1 MNDIVYFLREGKNVE
16 LIYSLRSVEQNFPH
30 KHVIFYGG
38 KPDGITP
45 DRHVKINQNEP
56 TKWQNVRKMMLMACK
71 DDCITQ
77 SFWLFNDD
85 FFVMRR
91 QTEPKNY
98 YDGTLAERIAQ
109 IEKVVFGQQTQYS
122 RQLRHLVETL
132 REAGIEN
139 PLNYAVHMPMLIN
152 RKKMLATLEKYPD
165 EPMFR
170 ALYGNINKI
179 KAENHPDVK
188 FVQLRQPYPVGDY
201 ASTTEDS
208 FKYEHIGTIIRQ
220 AFPKPSRFENGQ

>member
-1 MNDIVYFLREGKNVE
+1 MNDIVYFLREGKNTE

-30 KHVIFYGG
+30 RMVIFYGG

-45 DRHVKINQNEP
+45 DAYHPIDQKGT
-56 TKWQNVRKMMLMACK
+56 TKWERVRNMLIKACENNG
-71 DDCITQ
+71 ITPD
-77 SFWLFNDD
+77 FWLFNDD
-85 FFVMRR
+85 FFVMRKID
-91 QTEPKNY
+91 EPKNY

-109 IEKVVFGQQTQYS
+109 IEKVVFGRHTNYS
-122 RQLRHLVETL
+122 NQLRHLVETL
-132 REAGIEN
+132 KEAGIEK

-220 AFPKPSRFENGQ
+220 AFPKPSRFEYGQ

>member
-1 MNDIVYFLREGKNVE
+1 MNDIVYFLREGKNLE

-30 KHVIFYGG
+30 RMVIFYGG

-45 DRHVKINQNEP
+45 DAYHPIDQKGT
-56 TKWQNVRKMMLMACK
+56 TKWERVRNMLIKACENNG
-71 DDCITQ
+71 ITPN
-77 SFWLFNDD
+77 FWLFNDD

-109 IEKVVFGQQTQYS
+109 IEKVVFGRHTNYS
-122 RQLRHLVETL
+122 NQLRHLVETL
-132 REAGIEN
+132 KEAGIEK

-220 AFPKPSRFENGQ
+220 AFPKPSRFEDGQ